1 MILSH
6 IPAAE
11 AYDLKN
17 NLCNQAKHILLH
29 NGYCSLP
36 VATECEPLDS
46 YWPTPDQSTRS
57 FTLVID

>member
-17 NLCNQAKHILLH
+17 NLCNQAKHILLR
-29 NGYCSLP
+29 NGYCSLS
-36 VATECEPLDS
+36 VANERKPLDS
-46 YWPTPDQSTRS
+46 YWPTPD
-57 FTLVID
+57 